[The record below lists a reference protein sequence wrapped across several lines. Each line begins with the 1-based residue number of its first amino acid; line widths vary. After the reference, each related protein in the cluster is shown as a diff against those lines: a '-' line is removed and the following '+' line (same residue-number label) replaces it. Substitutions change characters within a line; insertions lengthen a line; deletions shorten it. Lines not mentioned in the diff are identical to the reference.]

1 MIRTATRLLLFRV
14 LPRRLFW
21 AVTVVDAIV
30 LLRAI
35 RRSQQA
41 GRSAINQPT
50 ASRTVPP
57 PGPRPR

>member
-1 MIRTATRLLLFRV
+1 MLRTMTRLLLFRI

-41 GRSAINQPT
+41 GRYAVNQPA
-50 ASRTVPP
+50 ASRTAP
-57 PGPRPR
+57 PGSPPR